1 MRKLLTNGM
10 WSKLE
15 VLLPPERGRK
25 SRPSKDNRLFLE
37 GMLWKMRTG
46 CPWRDLPGEFGPWNS
61 IYTRFN
67 RWCRQGVLDRVL
79 TALQSDVDWEW
90 LMMDSSAVRA
100 HQHAH
105 GAQKKREIRHSDG
118 QLVVLRRKST

>member
-15 VLLPPERGRK
+15 PLLPAERGRK
-25 SRPSKDNRLFLE
+25 SRPSKDNRLMLE

-46 CPWRDLPGEFGPWNS
+46 CPWRDLPPEFGPWMS
-61 IYTRFN
+61 VYTRFN
-67 RWCRQGVLDRVL
+67 RWCRQGVLGNVL
-79 TALQSDVDWEW
+79 SALQQDVDWEW

-105 GAQKKREIRHSDG
+105 GAQKKPAIRHSDG
-118 QLVVLRRKST
+118 HVVVLRRKST